1 MSLKWKP
8 LDILGTQLFLYI
20 SLMSRNG
27 RNENLT
33 KITRGVP
40 CKLVKL
46 TKMANVT
53 KMQNLAK
60 ICYGFG
66 KLDTKSVPLESGD
79 FDKNGENDNNS
90 ENRAN
95 DRKRV
100 GEKFK

>member
-1 MSLKWKP
+1 MSLQWKL

-53 KMQNLAK
+53 KM
-60 ICYGFG
+60 
-66 KLDTKSVPLESGD
+66 
-79 FDKNGENDNNS
+79 
-90 ENRAN
+90 
-95 DRKRV
+95 
-100 GEKFK
+100 